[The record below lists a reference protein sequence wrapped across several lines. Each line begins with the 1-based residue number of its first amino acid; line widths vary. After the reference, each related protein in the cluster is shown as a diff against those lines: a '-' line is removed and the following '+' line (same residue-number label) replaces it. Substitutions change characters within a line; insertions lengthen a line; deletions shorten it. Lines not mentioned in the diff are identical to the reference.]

1 MKYQKPEI
9 VEQGSALKAIQEMTK
24 PHGSVEILESKSG
37 GAHFRVRLPM
47 RQNTGTGEQGASE
60 KAHAA

>member
-24 PHGSVEILESKSG
+24 PHGSVEILDPQNP
-37 GAHFRVRLPM
+37 LPS
-47 RQNTGTGEQGASE
+47 QAAYQADEQ
-60 KAHAA
+60 